1 MPNGSWLATGDCRLA
16 ISQVASH
23 SAIFYQVYQNCKKDH
38 LRTFSLRFVA
48 QESRGFLL
56 PYMHEVSQIKITAYR
71 INGPMSQKLIRYD
84 PAQERSRKQRAI
96 FTIPYTIGEVHYIMQ
111 TVDCVSQID

>member
-1 MPNGSWLATGDCRLA
+1 MKYLKSKLQLTEL
-16 ISQVASH
+16 
-23 SAIFYQVYQNCKKDH
+23 
-38 LRTFSLRFVA
+38 
-48 QESRGFLL
+48 
-56 PYMHEVSQIKITAYR
+56 TA
-71 INGPMSQKLIRYD
+71 PYD